1 MCRRG
6 NLLTFVRLRSLPR
19 AERGESQLKS
29 LLAMKMNMKKIAII
43 VGTRPEVIKLA
54 PVYLELKKSKKL
66 KPILISTGQH
76 KEMVNEMFQW
86 FGIKEDFNLHLM
98 QQNQSLPSITARVLE
113 ATYSLFSKIKPDLV
127 IVEGDTVSVMAASLA
142 AFYLKI
148 PVAHVEAGLRT
159 NDIYNPFPE
168 EMARRMVSQLT
179 NIHLAPTK
187 QAVLNLKKEH
197 IFKNVYMTGNT
208 VIDALMYTVR
218 KIKSR
223 VETCHGMSLP
233 DFKKYRVI
241 LVTMHRRENFGEA
254 HRQIAKTLIKIL
266 NTFPDTVILLPLH
279 KNPKVRDVIEPILK
293 NHKRVFLTEPLGY
306 VPFIYAMKNSYLILT
321 DSGGV
326 QEEAPSLGKP
336 VLVLRTTTERP
347 EGITAGSAK
356 LVGINPGII
365 FKEASRLLT
374 NKKAYNKMS
383 KVKNPYGDGR
393 ASERIVK
400 VLGRI

>member
-1 MCRRG
+1 
-6 NLLTFVRLRSLPR
+6 
-19 AERGESQLKS
+19 
-29 LLAMKMNMKKIAII
+29 MKKIAI
-43 VGTRPEVIKLA
+43 VLGTRPEVIKLA
-54 PVYLELKKSKKL
+54 PIYIELKKSKKF

-86 FGIKEDFNLHLM
+86 FGIKEDFNLNLM
-98 QQNQSLPSITARVLE
+98 QKNQTLPSITARVLE
-113 ATYSLFSKIKPDLV
+113 ATYNLFSKIKPNLV
-127 IVEGDTVSVMAASLA
+127 IVEGDTVSVMAAGLA

-179 NIHLAPTK
+179 NIHFSPTQ
-187 QAVLNLKKEH
+187 QAGLNLKKEN
-197 IFKNVYMTGNT
+197 ISKNVYLTGNT
-208 VIDALMYTVR
+208 VIDALLYTVR
-218 KIKSR
+218 KIRDS
-223 VETCHGMSLP
+223 VEALHATPLP

-254 HRQIAKTLIKIL
+254 HRQIAKTLLKIL
-266 NTFPDTVILLPLH
+266 NAFPDTAVLLPLH
-279 KNPKVRDVIEPILK
+279 KNPKVRDVIKPILK
-293 NHKRVFLTEPLGY
+293 NHKRVFLTEPLCY
-306 VPFIYAMKNSYLILT
+306 VPFVYAMKNSYLILT

-347 EGITAGSAK
+347 EGIRAGSAK
-356 LVGINPGII
+356 LVGVDPQKI
-365 FKEASRLLT
+365 FNETSKLLT
-374 NKKAYNKMS
+374 NKKAYTKMS

-393 ASERIVK
+393 ASKRIIEILKLK
-400 VLGRI
+400 V